1 MLDPDDPVGDLARR
15 TDGRMADVAFDA
27 AAAPAVAGIL
37 PHLVR
42 PAGRIALVGVYGRP
56 AEVDLQAVVFREQT
70 ILGNRVYTPPD
81 IDRALALLAT
91 TASPSDRSSARSCPL
106 TEAAAAFDRL
116 RSGQGVK
123 VVVTLEAA

>member
-1 MLDPDDPVGDLARR
+1 
-15 TDGRMADVAFDA
+15 
-27 AAAPAVAGIL
+27 
-37 PHLVR
+37 
-42 PAGRIALVGVYGRP
+42 
-56 AEVDLQAVVFREQT
+56 VDLQAVVFREQT

-81 IDRALALLAT
+81 IDRALALLADDGE
-91 TASPSDRSSARSCPL
+91 SFRSLISDIVPL